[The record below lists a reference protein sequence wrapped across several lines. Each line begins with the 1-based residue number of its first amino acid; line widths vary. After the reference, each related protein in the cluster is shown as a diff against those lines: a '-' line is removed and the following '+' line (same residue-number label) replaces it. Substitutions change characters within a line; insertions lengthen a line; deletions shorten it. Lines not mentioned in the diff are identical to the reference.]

1 MNIQI
6 KTLTSNVNIKL
17 NHKVINFYVI
27 TLDKYYPL
35 NGINIGIDKVYTT
48 IQNELYNSLYYP
60 IKNELFNNDYL
71 QDNHLNDFNEIFET
85 LILNGHYFDYNFT
98 VDSLFSV
105 LTNQLNK
112 LFIRIKKNRIK
123 KIVLNEVVKNND
135 DFILDYRNIEKH
147 SINTLVNTIKDCC
160 YTQLLTFVFYYDNTC
175 INYNLNT
182 LNEIV
187 LDLKKLANTN
197 EYTKYIKE
205 TVQFE
210 LKQIQLNN

>member
-85 LILNGHYFDYNFT
+85 LIM
-98 VDSLFSV
+98 V
-105 LTNQLNK
+105 
-112 LFIRIKKNRIK
+112 I
-123 KIVLNEVVKNND
+123 
-135 DFILDYRNIEKH
+135 ILI
-147 SINTLVNTIKDCC
+147 ITL
-160 YTQLLTFVFYYDNTC
+160 L
-175 INYNLNT
+175 
-182 LNEIV
+182 
-187 LDLKKLANTN
+187 
-197 EYTKYIKE
+197 
-205 TVQFE
+205 
-210 LKQIQLNN
+210 